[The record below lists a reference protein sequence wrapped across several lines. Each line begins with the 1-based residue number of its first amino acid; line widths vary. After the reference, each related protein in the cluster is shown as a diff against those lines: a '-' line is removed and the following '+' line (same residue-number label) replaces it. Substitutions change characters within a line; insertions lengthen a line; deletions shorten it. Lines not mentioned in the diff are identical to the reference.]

1 MIWTSEAPANIALI
15 KYMGKTADNVPL
27 NCSLSF
33 TLEKFKSSVTLETIE
48 GRSNDEWDRSQT
60 MNEADQN
67 KFLKHLSFL
76 KEHFAIAEKFRVRS
90 SNDFPSHCGLASS
103 ASSFAALTRCLA
115 MAASE
120 LKGRD
125 LTDPFEVN
133 RLSRRGSGS
142 SCRSFFSPFS
152 VWDADGA
159 RSIDLGALKLLHQVV
174 VVDSA
179 RKEVSSSEAHKRVL
193 TSSLWNG
200 RPERAQAR
208 FEELVRSLKHN
219 SWKTAFEVVWAEFW
233 DMHALFETSR
243 PPFGYMNPK
252 SLEVLNQ
259 VRALWSERGDG
270 PLATMDAGP
279 NVHLL
284 YRADQAALC
293 ADFRAKNLGRYQVLG
308 EGER

>member
-33 TLEKFKSSVTLETIE
+33 TLEKFKTKVILEKIE
-48 GRSNDEWDRSQT
+48 GRSSDEWTRNQT
-60 MNEADQN
+60 MAESDQN
-67 KFLKHLSFL
+67 RFLKHLSFL
-76 KEHFAIAEKFRVRS
+76 KEHFGLREKFRVS
-90 SNDFPSHCGLASS
+90 SVNDFPSHCGLASS
-103 ASSFAALTRCLA
+103 ASSFAALTRCAA

-120 LKGRD
+120 LQGRD

-142 SCRSFFSPFS
+142 SCRSFFSPFA

-159 RSIDLGALKLLHQVV
+159 RSIEIGSLQILHQVV
-174 VVDSA
+174 VVDSS

-193 TSSLWNG
+193 TSALWSG

-208 FEELVRSLKHN
+208 FEELVQSLKHN
-219 SWKTAFEVVWAEFW
+219 SWKTAFEIVWSEFW

-243 PPFGYMNPK
+243 PGFGYMKPG
-252 SLEVLNQ
+252 SQEVLEL
-259 VRALWSERGDG
+259 VRALWNERGDG

-284 YRADQAALC
+284 YRADQRAL
-293 ADFRAKNLGRYQVLG
+293 ASDFRAKALKRFEVLG